1 MPLNTQVSLS
11 LGATLTKARDMGVV
25 AQDALSFVRKF
36 ELLTGT
42 GAGQADKLFY
52 DERQLTTGANETLDL
67 SGVLVDTFG
76 DNFTIARIKA
86 IALLA
91 ESAVAGTAAN
101 TTDLTFG
108 AAAANP
114 WVTFLNSTGTVTLK
128 PGGLVFACCGPADA
142 TGWVVTGGT
151 GDQFKISNAAGATA
165 NYQIALVAASV

>member
-1 MPLNTQVSLS
+1 MPLNTQINVTM
-11 LGATLTKARDMGVV
+11 GATLTKTRDMGVI
-25 AQDALSFVRKF
+25 AQDALSFTRKF
-36 ELLTGT
+36 ELLTGV

-52 DERQLTTGANETLDL
+52 DERELTTGANETLDL
-67 SGVLVDTFG
+67 SGVLVDAFG
-76 DNFTIARIKA
+76 DTFTIARIKA

-91 ESAVAGTAAN
+91 ESAVVGTVAN

-114 WVTFLNSTGTVTLK
+114 WVAFLNSTGTVTLK

-142 TGWVVTGGT
+142 VGWVVTGGT

-165 NYQIALVAASV
+165 KYQMALVAASA